1 MADNKNHRDD
11 QTLIVALEQ
20 LGKALDMMQG
30 LYARIEQR
38 MADVRNDSAATGD
51 DQPAL
56 TAEVPESYTLH

>member
-1 MADNKNHRDD
+1 MADNRDHHD
-11 QTLIVALEQ
+11 DDTLIVALEQ

-38 MADVRNDSAATGD
+38 MADARNKPGD

-56 TAEVPESYTLH
+56 TADIPETYTLH